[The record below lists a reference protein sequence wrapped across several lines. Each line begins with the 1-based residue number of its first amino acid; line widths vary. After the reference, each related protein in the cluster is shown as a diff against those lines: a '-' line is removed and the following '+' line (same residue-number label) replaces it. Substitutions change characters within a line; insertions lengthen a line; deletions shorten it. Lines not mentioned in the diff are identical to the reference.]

1 MPVKPWFPTLIY
13 DSPLQPRGNDAFAR
27 ALLDDCHKIRAH
39 DRAGQRWCRKNYP
52 AGYTSYG
59 TMTNL
64 HQTFS
69 TFIDLEA
76 KIRRHVNRFARRLD
90 MNLQGARL
98 AMTDCWVNVMSRHAV
113 HSLHLHPLAVVSGTY
128 YVATPRGCSRLRFED
143 PRLDKL
149 MGAPPKRDRQP
160 RRRTGSRSST
170 TSPPESSI
178 LFESWL
184 RHEVASNPTRG
195 ERVSISF
202 NYNWV

>member
-1 MPVKPWFPTLIY
+1 MSIKPWFPTFIY
-13 DSPLQPRGNDAFAR
+13 DSPLQPRGNQAFAR

-64 HQTFS
+64 HRTFS

-76 KIRRHVNRFARRLD
+76 QIRRHVNRFARRLD

-128 YVATPRGCSRLRFED
+128 YVATPPGSSRLRFED

-149 MGAPPKRDRQP
+149 MGAPPKRDPCRPENRQQVSYEVAA
-160 RRRTGSRSST
+160 GKL
-170 TSPPESSI
+170 I

-202 NYNWV
+202 NYDWV

>member
-1 MPVKPWFPTLIY
+1 MPIKPWFPTFIY
-13 DSPLQPRGNDAFAR
+13 DSPLQPRGNAAFAR

-128 YVATPRGCSRLRFED
+128 YVATPPGSSRLRFED

-149 MGAPPKRDRQP
+149 MGAPPKRDPCRPENRQQVSYDVAA
-160 RRRTGSRSST
+160 GKL
-170 TSPPESSI
+170 I

-202 NYNWV
+202 NYNWI

>member
-1 MPVKPWFPTLIY
+1 MPIKPWFPTFIY
-13 DSPLQPRGNDAFAR
+13 DSPLQPRGNEAFAR
-27 ALLDDCHKIRAH
+27 ELLEDCHKIRAH
-39 DRAGQRWCRKNYP
+39 DRAGQRWCRQNYP

-128 YVATPRGCSRLRFED
+128 YVATPPGCSRLRFED

-149 MGAPPKRDRQP
+149 MGAPPKRDPCRPENRQQVSYDVAA
-160 RRRTGSRSST
+160 GKL
-170 TSPPESSI
+170 I

-202 NYNWV
+202 NYNWI

>member
-1 MPVKPWFPTLIY
+1 MPIKPWFPTFIY
-13 DSPLQPRGNDAFAR
+13 DSPLQPRGNEAFAR

-98 AMTDCWVNVMSRHAV
+98 AMTDCWVNLMSRHAV

-128 YVATPRGCSRLRFED
+128 YVATPPGSSRLRFED

-149 MGAPPKRDRQP
+149 MGAPPKREPCRPENRQQISYDVAA
-160 RRRTGSRSST
+160 GKL
-170 TSPPESSI
+170 I

-184 RHEVASNPTRG
+184 RHEVASNPARG

>member
-1 MPVKPWFPTLIY
+1 MPIKPWFPTFIY
-13 DSPLQPRGNDAFAR
+13 DSPLQPRGNEAFAR

-98 AMTDCWVNVMSRHAV
+98 AMTDCWVNLMSRHAV

-128 YVATPRGCSRLRFED
+128 YVATPPGSSRLRFED

-149 MGAPPKRDRQP
+149 MGAPPKRDPCRPENRQQISYDVAA
-160 RRRTGSRSST
+160 GKL
-170 TSPPESSI
+170 I

-184 RHEVASNPTRG
+184 RHEVASNPARG

>member
-1 MPVKPWFPTLIY
+1 MPIKPWFPTFIY

-27 ALLDDCHKIRAH
+27 ALLEDCHKIRAH

-76 KIRRHVNRFARRLD
+76 KILRHVNRFARRLD

-128 YVATPRGCSRLRFED
+128 YVATPPGSSRLRFED

-149 MGAPPKRDRQP
+149 MGAPPKRDPCRPENRQQVSYDVAA
-160 RRRTGSRSST
+160 GKV
-170 TSPPESSI
+170 I

-202 NYNWV
+202 NYDWV

>member
-1 MPVKPWFPTLIY
+1 MPIKPWFPTFIY
-13 DSPLQPRGNDAFAR
+13 DSPLQPRGNRAFAR
-27 ALLDDCHKIRAH
+27 ALLEDCHKIRAH

-128 YVATPRGCSRLRFED
+128 YVATPPGSSRLRFED

-149 MGAPPKRDRQP
+149 MGAPPKRDPCRPENRQQVSYDVAA
-160 RRRTGSRSST
+160 GKL
-170 TSPPESSI
+170 I

>member
-1 MPVKPWFPTLIY
+1 MPIKPWFPTFIY
-13 DSPLQPRGNDAFAR
+13 DAPLVARGGA
-27 ALLDDCHKIRAH
+27 ALTRGLLEDCHKIRAH
-39 DRAGQRWCRKNYP
+39 DRAGQRWCEKNYP

-64 HQTFS
+64 HKTFS
-69 TFIDLEA
+69 TFIELET
-76 KIRRHVNRFARRLD
+76 KIRRHVYRYARHLE
-90 MNLQGARL
+90 MNLQSGKL
-98 AMTDCWVNVMSRHAV
+98 EMTDCWVNVMSRHAV
-113 HSLHLHPLAVVSGTY
+113 HPLHLHPLAVVSGTY
-128 YVATPRGCSRLRFED
+128 YVATPRGCSRIRFED

-149 MGAPPKRDRQP
+149 MGAPPKRPDCRAENRQQVSYEVAAG
-160 RRRTGSRSST
+160 RV
-170 TSPPESSI
+170 I

>member
-1 MPVKPWFPTLIY
+1 MPIKPWFPTFIY
-13 DSPLQPRGNDAFAR
+13 DSPLQPRGNEAFAR

-64 HQTFS
+64 HRTFS

-76 KIRRHVNRFARRLD
+76 KLRRHVNRFARRLD

-128 YVATPRGCSRLRFED
+128 YVATPRGSSRLRFED

-149 MGAPPKRDRQP
+149 MGAPPKREPCRPENRQQVSYEVAA
-160 RRRTGSRSST
+160 GKV
-170 TSPPESSI
+170 I

-202 NYNWV
+202 NYDWV

>member
-1 MPVKPWFPTLIY
+1 MPIKPWFPTFIY
-13 DSPLQPRGNDAFAR
+13 DSPLQPRGNEAFAR

-128 YVATPRGCSRLRFED
+128 YVATPPGSSRLRFED

-149 MGAPPKRDRQP
+149 MGAPPKRDPCRPENRQQVSYDVAA
-160 RRRTGSRSST
+160 GKL
-170 TSPPESSI
+170 I

-184 RHEVASNPTRG
+184 RHEVASNPARG

-202 NYNWV
+202 NYDWV

>member
-1 MPVKPWFPTLIY
+1 MPIKPWFPTFIY

-27 ALLDDCHKIRAH
+27 SLLDDCHKIRAH

-128 YVATPRGCSRLRFED
+128 YVATPPGSSRLRFED

-149 MGAPPKRDRQP
+149 MGAPPKRDPCRPENRQQVSYEVAA
-160 RRRTGSRSST
+160 GKL
-170 TSPPESSI
+170 I

-202 NYNWV
+202 NYDWV

>member
-1 MPVKPWFPTLIY
+1 MPIKPWFPTFIY

-27 ALLDDCHKIRAH
+27 SLLDDCHKIRAH

-128 YVATPRGCSRLRFED
+128 YVATPPGSSRLRFED

-149 MGAPPKRDRQP
+149 MGAPPKRDPCRPENRQQVSYEVAA
-160 RRRTGSRSST
+160 GKL
-170 TSPPESSI
+170 I

-202 NYNWV
+202 NYSWF

>member
-1 MPVKPWFPTLIY
+1 MPIKPWFPTFIY

-27 ALLDDCHKIRAH
+27 ALLEDCHKIRAH

-128 YVATPRGCSRLRFED
+128 YVATPPGSSRLRFED

-149 MGAPPKRDRQP
+149 MGAPPKRDPCRPENRQQVSYDVAA
-160 RRRTGSRSST
+160 GKL
-170 TSPPESSI
+170 I

-202 NYNWV
+202 NYDWV

>member
-1 MPVKPWFPTLIY
+1 MPIKPWFPTFIY
-13 DSPLQPRGNDAFAR
+13 DSPLQPRGGDAFAR
-27 ALLDDCHKIRAH
+27 ALREDCHKIRAH
-39 DRAGQRWCRKNYP
+39 DRAGQRWCRQNYP
-52 AGYTSYG
+52 GGYTSYG

-128 YVATPRGCSRLRFED
+128 YVATPRGSSRLRFED

-149 MGAPPKRDRQP
+149 MGAPPKRDPCRSENRQQVSYDVAA
-160 RRRTGSRSST
+160 GKL
-170 TSPPESSI
+170 I

>member
-1 MPVKPWFPTLIY
+1 MPVKPWFPTFIY
-13 DSPLQPRGNDAFAR
+13 DSPLQPRGGRAFAR
-27 ALLDDCHKIRAH
+27 ALLDDCRKIRAH

-69 TFIDLEA
+69 TFIDLET

-90 MNLQGARL
+90 MNLQGGRL
-98 AMTDCWVNVMSRHAV
+98 AMTDCWVNMMSRHAV

-128 YVATPRGCSRLRFED
+128 YVATPPGSSRLRFED

-149 MGAPPKRDRQP
+149 MGAPPKRDPCRPENRQQVSYEV
-160 RRRTGSRSST
+160 TAGKL
-170 TSPPESSI
+170 I

-184 RHEVASNPTRG
+184 RHEVASNPARG

-202 NYNWV
+202 NYDWV

>member
-1 MPVKPWFPTLIY
+1 MPIKPWFPTFIY

-69 TFIDLEA
+69 TFIDLEE

-128 YVATPRGCSRLRFED
+128 YVATPPGSSRLRFED

-149 MGAPPKRDRQP
+149 MGAPPKRDPCRPENRQQVSYDVAA
-160 RRRTGSRSST
+160 GKL
-170 TSPPESSI
+170 I

>member
-1 MPVKPWFPTLIY
+1 MPIKPWFPTFIY

-52 AGYTSYG
+52 GGYTSYG

-128 YVATPRGCSRLRFED
+128 YVATPPGSSRLRFED

-149 MGAPPKRDRQP
+149 MGAPPKRDPCRPENRQQVSYDVAA
-160 RRRTGSRSST
+160 GKL
-170 TSPPESSI
+170 I

-202 NYNWV
+202 NYNWT

>member
-1 MPVKPWFPTLIY
+1 MPIKPWFPTFIY
-13 DSPLQPRGNDAFAR
+13 DSPLQPRGHDAFAR
-27 ALLDDCHKIRAH
+27 ALLEDCHKIRAH

-128 YVATPRGCSRLRFED
+128 YVATPPGSSRLRFED

-149 MGAPPKRDRQP
+149 MGAPPKRDPCRPENRQQVSYDVAA
-160 RRRTGSRSST
+160 GKV
-170 TSPPESSI
+170 I

>member
-1 MPVKPWFPTLIY
+1 MPIKPWFPTFIY

-27 ALLDDCHKIRAH
+27 ALLDDCQKIRAH

-128 YVATPRGCSRLRFED
+128 YVATPPRSSRLRFED

-149 MGAPPKRDRQP
+149 MGAPPKRDPCRPENRQQVSYDVAA
-160 RRRTGSRSST
+160 GKL
-170 TSPPESSI
+170 I

>member
-1 MPVKPWFPTLIY
+1 MSIKPWFPTFIY
-13 DSPLQPRGNDAFAR
+13 DERLTARGGAALTR
-27 ALLDDCHKIRAH
+27 ALLEDCHKIRAH
-39 DRAGQRWCRKNYP
+39 DRAGQRWCEKNYP

-64 HQTFS
+64 HRTFS
-69 TFIDLEA
+69 TFIELEA
-76 KIRRHVNRFARRLD
+76 KIRRHVNRFARRLE
-90 MNLQGARL
+90 MNLGSAKL
-98 AMTDCWVNVMSRHAV
+98 EMTDCWVNVMSRHAV
-113 HSLHLHPLAVVSGTY
+113 HPLHLHPLSVVSGTY
-128 YVATPRGCSRLRFED
+128 YVATPRGCSRIRFED

-149 MGAPPKRDRQP
+149 MGAPPKRPDCRPENRQQVSYEVGAG
-160 RRRTGSRSST
+160 RV
-170 TSPPESSI
+170 I

>member
-1 MPVKPWFPTLIY
+1 MPIKPWFPTFIY
-13 DSPLQPRGNDAFAR
+13 DSPLQPRGKDAFAR
-27 ALLDDCHKIRAH
+27 ALLEDCHKIRAH

-128 YVATPRGCSRLRFED
+128 YVATPPGSSRLRFED

-149 MGAPPKRDRQP
+149 MGAPPKRDPCRPENRQQVSYDVAA
-160 RRRTGSRSST
+160 GKL
-170 TSPPESSI
+170 I

>member
-1 MPVKPWFPTLIY
+1 MPIKPWFPTFIY

-128 YVATPRGCSRLRFED
+128 YVATPPGSLAPALRGPA
-143 PRLDKL
+143 PRQADGRATEARPLSPRK
-149 MGAPPKRDRQP
+149 PPAGLL
-160 RRRTGSRSST
+160 RRRCREAH
-170 TSPPESSI
+170 PVRE
-178 LFESWL
+178 L
-184 RHEVASNPTRG
+184 AAARG
-195 ERVSISF
+195 RLQPHPR
-202 NYNWV
+202 

>member
-13 DSPLQPRGNDAFAR
+13 DAPLEARGGAAFAR
-27 ALLDDCHKIRAH
+27 ALLEDCHKIRAH
-39 DRAGQRWCRKNYP
+39 DRAGERWCRKNYP

-69 TFIDLEA
+69 TFLDLEA

-128 YVATPRGCSRLRFED
+128 YVATPPGSSRLRFED

-149 MGAPPKRDRQP
+149 MGAPPKRDPCRPENRQQVSYDVAA
-160 RRRTGSRSST
+160 GKL
-170 TSPPESSI
+170 I

-202 NYNWV
+202 NYDWV

>member
-1 MPVKPWFPTLIY
+1 MPIKPWFPTFIY

-27 ALLDDCHKIRAH
+27 ALLEDCHKIRAH

-64 HQTFS
+64 HRTFS

-128 YVATPRGCSRLRFED
+128 YVATPPGSSRLRFED

-149 MGAPPKRDRQP
+149 MGAPPKRDPCRPENRQQVSYDVAA
-160 RRRTGSRSST
+160 GKL
-170 TSPPESSI
+170 I

-202 NYNWV
+202 NYNWI

>member
-1 MPVKPWFPTLIY
+1 MPIKPWFPTFIY
-13 DSPLQPRGNDAFAR
+13 DSPLQPRGNEAFAR

-64 HQTFS
+64 HRTFS

-128 YVATPRGCSRLRFED
+128 YVATPPGSSRLRFED

-149 MGAPPKRDRQP
+149 MGAPPKRDPCRPENRQQVSYDVAA
-160 RRRTGSRSST
+160 GKL
-170 TSPPESSI
+170 I

-202 NYNWV
+202 NYDWV

>member
-1 MPVKPWFPTLIY
+1 MPIKPWFPTFIY
-13 DSPLQPRGNDAFAR
+13 DSPLQPRGNEAFAR

-69 TFIDLEA
+69 TFIDLAA

-98 AMTDCWVNVMSRHAV
+98 AMTDCWVNLMSRHAV

-128 YVATPRGCSRLRFED
+128 YVATPPGSSRLRFED

-149 MGAPPKRDRQP
+149 MGAPPKRDPCRPENRQQISYDVAA
-160 RRRTGSRSST
+160 GKL
-170 TSPPESSI
+170 I

-184 RHEVASNPTRG
+184 RHEVASNPARG

>member
-1 MPVKPWFPTLIY
+1 MPIKPWFPTFIY

-27 ALLDDCHKIRAH
+27 ALLEDCHKIRAH

-128 YVATPRGCSRLRFED
+128 YVATPPGSSRLRFED

-149 MGAPPKRDRQP
+149 MGAPPKRDPCRPENRQQVSYDVAA
-160 RRRTGSRSST
+160 GKL
-170 TSPPESSI
+170 I

>member
-1 MPVKPWFPTLIY
+1 MPIKPWFPTFIY

-27 ALLDDCHKIRAH
+27 SLLDDCHKIRAH

-64 HQTFS
+64 HRTFS

-128 YVATPRGCSRLRFED
+128 YVATPPGSSRLRFED

-149 MGAPPKRDRQP
+149 MGAPPKRDPCRPENRQQVSYEVAA
-160 RRRTGSRSST
+160 GKL
-170 TSPPESSI
+170 I

-202 NYNWV
+202 NYDWV